1 MFLSKGLGF
10 GFQGFCATC
19 AAQVCKQSTFTAQE
33 ELGGL
38 KSNKLSP
45 KMRNHHLMD
54 SVLLT
59 DPKAKRQKEKEDKR
73 MFSRQSVERDLK
85 E

>member
-10 GFQGFCATC
+10 GFQGFVPLVLRKYAGKVLSLKRR
-19 AAQVCKQSTFTAQE
+19 AGRPQIE
-33 ELGGL
+33 E
-38 KSNKLSP
+38 SNP
-45 KMRNHHLMD
+45 KMRNHLLMD

-59 DPKAKRQKEKEDKR
+59 DPKAAREKDKTDRR